1 MPEPGQDGV
10 LIIGGGIG
18 GLTAAIALHQA
29 GIPAQVFEL
38 RATAGELGAGQTLWA
53 NAMHALARLGLA
65 DEVRARGRPG
75 IGGTIRTAR
84 GAPLQRITPAAL
96 ERAFGSA
103 NVAIH
108 RADLQALLIAVLPAG
123 TLHLD
128 MRLVG
133 VEQDGAG
140 VGAGFANGQEARGA
154 VLIGADG
161 IRSTVRAGLWGAT
174 PPRYAGYTAW
184 RGVARI
190 ARDPPPGAEAG
201 FEAWGCGARL
211 GAVAIGA
218 RRVYW
223 FATRNAREGEP
234 DSPRGRKADV
244 LDLLA
249 GWHPTMRSLVAAT
262 DARAI
267 LRHDIYDRPPRARWG
282 QGRVTL
288 LGDAAHAM
296 TPNLGQGAC
305 QAVEDAVVLA
315 DSLRAAAHP
324 VAGLRSYEATRVAR
338 TARIVRQS
346 WLMGRIGQWE
356 QPGLCRARAAVMR
369 AMPEDLVLTQLA
381 PILGYR
387 V

>member
-1 MPEPGQDGV
+1 MTEPGQDGV
-10 LIIGGGIG
+10 LIIGAGIG
-18 GLTAAIALHQA
+18 GLATAIALRQA
-29 GIPAQVFEL
+29 GIPAQVFEQ
-38 RATAGELGAGQTLWA
+38 RASAGELGAGLTLWT
-53 NAMHALARLGLA
+53 NAMHALDWLGLA
-65 DEVRARGRPG
+65 DAVRARGRAG
-75 IGGTIRTAR
+75 LGGTIRTWR
-84 GAPLQRITPAAL
+84 GAPLQRITAADL
-96 ERAFGSA
+96 ERTFGSA

-108 RADLQALLIAVLPAG
+108 RADLRAVLLAALPAG
-123 TLHLD
+123 MLHLD

-133 VEQDGAG
+133 IEQDGAG
-140 VGAGFANGQEARGA
+140 VRACFANGQEARGA

-223 FATRNAREGEP
+223 FATRNAPEGEA
-234 DSPRGRKADV
+234 DSSRGRKADV
-244 LDLLA
+244 LDLLT
-249 GWHPTMRSLVAAT
+249 GWHPTMRALVATT
-262 DARAI
+262 DEAAI
-267 LRHDIYDRPPRARWG
+267 LRHDIYDRPPLARWG
-282 QGRVTL
+282 QARVTL

-305 QAVEDAVVLA
+305 QAIEDAVVLA
-315 DSLRAAAHP
+315 DALHAAADP
-324 VAGLRSYEATRVAR
+324 VAGLRAYEAARAPR
-338 TARIVRQS
+338 TAQIVRQS

-356 QPGLCRARAAVMR
+356 QPGLCRVRAAMMR
-369 AMPEDLVLTQLA
+369 AMPERLVLAQLA

>member
-1 MPEPGQDGV
+1 MGEPRQDGV

-18 GLTAAIALHQA
+18 GLAAGIALHRA
-29 GIPAQVFEL
+29 GIPVQVFEQ
-38 RATAGELGAGQTLWA
+38 RAAAGELGAGLTLWA
-53 NAMHALARLGLA
+53 NAMHALARLGL
-65 DEVRARGRPG
+65 DDTVRARGRAG
-75 IGGTIRTAR
+75 IGGTIRTAQ
-84 GAPLQRITPAAL
+84 GAPLQRITPADL

-108 RADLQALLIAVLPAG
+108 RADLQALLMATLPAG
-123 TLHLD
+123 MLHRG
-128 MRLVG
+128 MRLTG
-133 VEQDGAG
+133 VEQDSAG
-140 VGAGFANGQEARGA
+140 VRACFADGQEVRGA

-161 IRSTVRAGLWGAT
+161 IRSTVRAGLWGDT

-211 GAVAIGA
+211 GAVAIGG
-218 RRVYW
+218 RRIYW
-223 FATRNAREGEP
+223 FATRNAPEGET
-234 DSPRGRKADV
+234 DSPRGRKADL

-249 GWHPTMRSLVAAT
+249 GWHPTMRALVAAT
-262 DARAI
+262 DAVAI
-267 LRHDIYDRPPRARWG
+267 LRHDIYDRPPRAPWG

-305 QAVEDAVVLA
+305 QAIEDAVVLA
-315 DSLRAAAHP
+315 DALRAATDP
-324 VAGLRSYEATRVAR
+324 VAGLRAYEAARAPR
-338 TARIVRQS
+338 TAQIVRQS
-346 WLMGRIGQWE
+346 WLMGRVAQWE
-356 QPGLCRARAAVMR
+356 QPGLCRVRAAAMR
-369 AMPEDLVLTQLA
+369 AMPERLVLAQLA